1 MEGKNNMKLRD
12 LTLSAM
18 FLAAG
23 QVLPFITGNIPSIGR
38 MLCPMHIPVLL
49 CGFFVG
55 GPLAALVG
63 AICPLLRSVLFGM
76 PVLFPS
82 AVCMAFELMTYG
94 FVCGFLYRKK
104 NDRSLAGIYF
114 ALIAAML
121 AGRIVWGIASV
132 IFLGIQGTA
141 FTASAFLAGAF
152 TNAIPGILLQL
163 ILIPPLVKKLDPYRS
178 EEDSGKAA

>member
-1 MEGKNNMKLRD
+1 
-12 LTLSAM
+12 
-18 FLAAG
+18 
-23 QVLPFITGNIPSIGR
+23 
-38 MLCPMHIPVLL
+38 
-49 CGFFVG
+49 
-55 GPLAALVG
+55 
-63 AICPLLRSVLFGM
+63 
-76 PVLFPS
+76 
-82 AVCMAFELMTYG
+82 MTYG